1 MASSAPAPASTA
13 ARRVASSRVAPDP
26 RHTSSRRPPLR
37 VVPARRTD
45 RARSRI
51 VRFLP
56 MAMVVV
62 ALLIVVAGQAMLA
75 SGQVRMARLDQ
86 QVVMT
91 QAEHRQ
97 QELEVSQRETPGR
110 IVRAAKG
117 LVHSTHVT
125 QVPSVSL
132 HTPLP
137 TPTVTPA
144 SQ

>member
-1 MASSAPAPASTA
+1 
-13 ARRVASSRVAPDP
+13 
-26 RHTSSRRPPLR
+26 
-37 VVPARRTD
+37 
-45 RARSRI
+45 
-51 VRFLP
+51 

-75 SGQVRMARLDQ
+75 SGQVRMAHLDQ
-86 QVVMT
+86 QVLIA

-97 QELEVSQRETPGR
+97 QEVDLSRRETPARMLGN
-110 IVRAAKG
+110 AKG
-117 LVHSTHVT
+117 LIRPTHVT

-137 TPTVTPA
+137 TPTVTPP

>member
-1 MASSAPAPASTA
+1 MASLSSTEAP
-13 ARRVASSRVAPDP
+13 RVASSRTLADP
-26 RHTSSRRPPLR
+26 EHPSSRRPPLR
-37 VVPARRTD
+37 VVPSRRSYRARR
-45 RARSRI
+45 RL

-56 MAMVVV
+56 VAMVVV

-86 QVVMT
+86 QVLIA

-97 QELEVSQRETPGR
+97 QEVDLSQRETPARMMG
-110 IVRAAKG
+110 AAKG
-117 LVHSTHVT
+117 LIRPTHVT

-137 TPTVTPA
+137 APTVTPA
-144 SQ
+144 SK

>member
-1 MASSAPAPASTA
+1 VAPPSSTE
-13 ARRVASSRVAPDP
+13 ARRVASSRTAGDP
-26 RHTSSRRPPLR
+26 RHPSSWRAPLR
-37 VVPARRTD
+37 VVPARRSD
-45 RARSRI
+45 RARRRF

-86 QVVMT
+86 QVQIA

-97 QELEVSQRETPGR
+97 QEVELSKRETPPR
-110 IVRAAKG
+110 IVGAAKG
-117 LVHSTHVT
+117 LVHPSHVT

>member
-1 MASSAPAPASTA
+1 VAPPSSTE
-13 ARRVASSRVAPDP
+13 ARRVASSRTAGDP
-26 RHTSSRRPPLR
+26 RHPSSWRAPLR
-37 VVPARRTD
+37 VVPARRSD
-45 RARSRI
+45 RARRRF

-86 QVVMT
+86 QV
-91 QAEHRQ
+91 QIARAEHRQ
-97 QELEVSQRETPGR
+97 QEVDLSKRETPAR
-110 IVRAAKG
+110 IGAAKG
-117 LVHSTHVT
+117 LVHPSHVT

>member
-1 MASSAPAPASTA
+1 
-13 ARRVASSRVAPDP
+13 
-26 RHTSSRRPPLR
+26 
-37 VVPARRTD
+37 
-45 RARSRI
+45 
-51 VRFLP
+51 

-86 QVVMT
+86 QVVIA

-97 QELEVSQRETPGR
+97 KELEVSQRETPDR
-110 IVRAAKG
+110 IVGAAKG
-117 LVHSTHVT
+117 LVRTTHVT